1 MPKGQGGRPPMPG
14 GGGGGQGLN
23 QMMKQMQKM
32 QADMAAAQDA
42 LAAATVE
49 GSAGGGMVKVVV
61 TGSGEVQSVHIA
73 AEVVDPD
80 DVEML
85 EDLVLAAVGDGLR
98 RAQEMQSESL
108 GGVTGGLDLGSL
120 GDLGG
125 LLG

>member
-1 MPKGQGGRPPMPG
+1 MPG

-73 AEVVDPD
+73 PEVVDPD

-85 EDLVLAAVGDGLR
+85 EDLVLAAVNEAHR
-98 RAQEMQSESL
+98 RADDMMKAALSKIAGPL
-108 GGVTGGLDLGSL
+108 GGGLPFA
-120 GDLGG
+120 
-125 LLG
+125 